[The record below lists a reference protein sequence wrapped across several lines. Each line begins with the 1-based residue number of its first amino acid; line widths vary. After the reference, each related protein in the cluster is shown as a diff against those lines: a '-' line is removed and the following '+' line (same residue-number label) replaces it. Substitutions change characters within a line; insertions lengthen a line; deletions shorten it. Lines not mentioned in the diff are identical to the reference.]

1 MWGSALFK
9 LATPATIIATA
20 RHMAARVAVRRPVLR
35 GGVPGEVSDTV
46 STTSLFGGI
55 MKSEILGN
63 LAP

>member
-1 MWGSALFK
+1 LFK

-20 RHMAARVAVRRPVLR
+20 RHMAARVGGAPAGLR

-46 STTSLFGGI
+46 STTSLFGWI
-55 MKSEILGN
+55 MKSKILGN